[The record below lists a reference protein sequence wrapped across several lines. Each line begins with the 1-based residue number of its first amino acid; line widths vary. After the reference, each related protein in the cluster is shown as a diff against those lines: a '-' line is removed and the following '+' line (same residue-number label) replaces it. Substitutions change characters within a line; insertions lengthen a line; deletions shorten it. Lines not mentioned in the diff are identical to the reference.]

1 MESYYKEIIKNLIK
15 ILNITLDILEQDN
28 EHLGVKDKYH
38 SHILKAKRTIKKI
51 EKMIK

>member
-1 MESYYKEIIKNLIK
+1 MESYYKEIIANLIK
-15 ILNITLDILEQDN
+15 ILKITLAIIEQDN

-38 SHILKAKRTIKKI
+38 SYISEAKKTIKKI